1 MCACVVV
8 IFIAIAIINV
18 RDILTLYVYTCIVYS
33 LALRTREPTI
43 FSDGDEEIIIIA
55 KFISPVHIRKICI
68 MGGGEAGQH
77 PNRVKCYVNQEN
89 LDFTN
94 IESVRVAEAFELG
107 IDMDGTAELYPPVL
121 QFTNVN
127 TLVLYFPSNHGG
139 GDVTGIKYIG
149 LQGEHTHYRREPV
162 DTMYEVL
169 CNGQDICQPEDAVG
183 GAHSIR

>member
-1 MCACVVV
+1 MYALY
-8 IFIAIAIINV
+8 
-18 RDILTLYVYTCIVYS
+18 IL
-33 LALRTREPTI
+33 LALRNREPTI
-43 FSDGDEEIIIIA
+43 FSDGDEEIIIVA
-55 KFISPVHIRKICI
+55 KFISPVHIRKMLI
-68 MGGGEAGQH
+68 MGGGEPGQH

-149 LQGEHTHYRREPV
+149 LQGEHTHYRREAV
-162 DTMYEVL
+162 DATYETIGT
-169 CNGQDICQPEDAVG
+169 GQNIKQPEDSLG
-183 GAHSIR
+183 GTADIR